1 VQRLRAKWIFSQS
14 LYSLWKIRENARGLK
29 EGLLLPPVDP
39 QKEKG
44 KAILLLME
52 KEQKKAERASKEEE
66 TENAKSQESL

>member
-1 VQRLRAKWIFSQS
+1 
-14 LYSLWKIRENARGLK
+14 
-29 EGLLLPPVDP
+29 LPPVDP